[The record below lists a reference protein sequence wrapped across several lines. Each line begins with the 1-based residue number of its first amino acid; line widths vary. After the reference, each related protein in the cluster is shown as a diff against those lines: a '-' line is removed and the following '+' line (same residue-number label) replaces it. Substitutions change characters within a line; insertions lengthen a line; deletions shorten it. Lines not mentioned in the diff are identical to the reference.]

1 VLPRLVTAV
10 ATPFGRT
17 TRTQGGGHEQRF
29 RSGGTRGAAICESML
44 LSLTENKII
53 DEAEARAILEDAAAA
68 HRNAIPLLADGAA
81 HDEAATLIEA
91 ILKGATQC
99 GEPELRTTARTRA
112 PESRHTMSYHLNK
125 PHSWSM
131 DEVCSAHTAR
141 RTGPRPSMMI
151 APTTSSIPSTVPFL
165 LVHLACLA
173 AIWTGRRIM
182 AFRGEGTCRDL
193 ETSDD
198 SAHEP
203 QDRHVHPALFVE
215 RARRGASGWNLHG
228 ADG

>member
-112 PESRHTMSYHLNK
+112 PESRHTCPIILTSRTPGVWTNYAQPTQPGGL
-125 PHSWSM
+125 
-131 DEVCSAHTAR
+131 DRVR
-141 RTGPRPSMMI
+141 R
-151 APTTSSIPSTVPFL
+151 
-165 LVHLACLA
+165 
-173 AIWTGRRIM
+173 
-182 AFRGEGTCRDL
+182 
-193 ETSDD
+193 
-198 SAHEP
+198 
-203 QDRHVHPALFVE
+203 
-215 RARRGASGWNLHG
+215 
-228 ADG
+228 